1 MIPPQAAEI
10 LARAKKTLTKNA
22 IAMEAVANKQRTHII
37 KDTSEWMNM
46 LPYFSNITNINIETA
61 IDIKLV
67 INQEIQ
73 WTVLERPMTYKISDK
88 NIVSFETL
96 KKMLALWCE
105 VNIRLNP
112 QL

>member
-22 IAMEAVANKQRTHII
+22 MAMEAVANKQRTQII

-46 LPYFSNITNINIETA
+46 LPYFNNITNINIETA

-73 WTVLERPMTYKISDK
+73 WTVLERPMTYKISNK
-88 NIVSFETL
+88 NIISFETL
-96 KKMLALWCE
+96 KKIL
-105 VNIRLNP
+105 VFITRSKNQP
-112 QL
+112 KS

>member
-10 LARAKKTLTKNA
+10 LARAKKMLTKNA
-22 IAMEAVANKQRTHII
+22 IAMEAVANKQSTQII

-46 LPYFSNITNINIETA
+46 LPYFNNTTNITIEIA

-73 WTVLERPMTYKISDK
+73 WTVLERPMT
-88 NIVSFETL
+88 
-96 KKMLALWCE
+96 
-105 VNIRLNP
+105 
-112 QL
+112 